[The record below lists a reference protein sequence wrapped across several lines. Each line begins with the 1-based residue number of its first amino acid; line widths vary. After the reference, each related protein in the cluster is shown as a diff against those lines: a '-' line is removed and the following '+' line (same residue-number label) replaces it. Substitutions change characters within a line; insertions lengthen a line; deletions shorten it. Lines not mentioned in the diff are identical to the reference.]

1 MRITHDT
8 KNSHH
13 MESKHLIKFRTA
25 TLVIL
30 AIVFLSAIIV
40 LGWFNGEGTINRI
53 FSQINAF
60 EQKPPMWLE
69 VPMVTVKYLL
79 VPTLAIFVA
88 LLVVIKISPQ
98 PRVWS
103 RWLVIGMLIFLTGR
117 YLVWRTFTTL
127 NLATPLN
134 GVFSLG
140 LFFLEMIILVSST
153 IQLILT
159 LNVKD
164 RRREASENSL
174 AAINNHF
181 TPEVDILIPTYN
193 EPEFILRRTI
203 IGCQALDYTNKK
215 IYLLDD
221 TRRPEMKALAE
232 ELGCH
237 YLTRSNNLHAKAGN
251 LNNAFTQINGELI
264 VIFDADFIP
273 TKNFLTR
280 TIGFFQDEK
289 VALVQTPQSFYN
301 ADPIARNLGL
311 ENIVTPEE
319 EVFYRQIQ
327 PIKDGVGSVVCAGT
341 SFVVRRRAL
350 EDSGGFVTESLSEDY
365 FTGIRLSAKGYKLI
379 YLDEKLSA
387 GLAAEN
393 ISAHATQRLRW
404 AQGTLQ
410 AFFIQSNPLTI
421 RGLRPIQRLAHLE
434 GLLHWF
440 TSISRIGF
448 LMMPLAYSFVNVIPI
463 RATQAETLYYFLP
476 YFGANITVFSW
487 LNSRSRS
494 AILSEIYSLVLA
506 FPLAL
511 TVIQVMLNPFSKG
524 FQVTPKG
531 TVSDRYNFNWSL
543 ALPLIVLFIA
553 TAVSF
558 WRNLGMYLMKLSMQS
573 SIPELAQHLEGFS
586 LGWLWSAYNLILLGI
601 SLLIL
606 VDAPKSDTYEWFD
619 LRRVVC
625 LSLDGKKVWGV
636 TTIISE
642 IGAEIAL
649 TQKPPMNL
657 FVNQQV
663 NLEIVESDLHLEGT
677 ILSSGL
683 KNEFPIIRI
692 QFEPTTLEQHRSLV
706 EMLFC
711 RPGQWKRYCTPN
723 EFSSLL
729 LLFKILSRP
738 RIIFERNLDVSVV
751 RVNKV

>member
-1 MRITHDT
+1 MRIPHDT
-8 KNSHH
+8 KDSHH
-13 MESKHLIKFRTA
+13 IESKHLFKFRTA

-30 AIVFLSAIIV
+30 AIVALSAIIV
-40 LGWFNGEGTINRI
+40 LAWFSGEGTINRI

-60 EQKPPMWLE
+60 EQKRPMWLA

-79 VPTLAIFVA
+79 VPTVAVFIA

-117 YLVWRTFTTL
+117 YLAWRVFTTL
-127 NLATPLN
+127 NVATPLN

-140 LFFLEMIILVSST
+140 LFFLEMIILLSST
-153 IQLILT
+153 IQLFLM

-164 RRREASENSL
+164 RRREASENLL
-174 AAINNHF
+174 AAINNNF

-193 EPEFILRRTI
+193 EPIFILRRTI
-203 IGCQALDYTNKK
+203 IGCQALDYINKN

-221 TRRPEMKALAE
+221 TRRREMKVLAE
-232 ELGCH
+232 ELGCN
-237 YLTRSNNLHAKAGN
+237 YLTRSNNIHAKAGN
-251 LNNAFTQINGELI
+251 LNHALTRIKGEFI

-280 TIGFFQDEK
+280 TIGFFQDKK

-341 SFVVRRRAL
+341 SFVVRRSAL
-350 EDSGGFVTESLSEDY
+350 EETGGFVTESLSEDY

-511 TVIQVMLNPFSKG
+511 TVIQVMLRPFSKG
-524 FQVTPKG
+524 FKVTPKG
-531 TVSDRYNFNWSL
+531 TISDKYYFNWGL

-558 WRNLGMYLMKLSMQS
+558 WRNLGMYLMKLSMEAS
-573 SIPELAQHLEGFS
+573 NSELVQHLEGFG
-586 LGWLWSAYNLILLGI
+586 LGWIWSAYNLILLGI

-606 VDAPKSDTYEWFD
+606 IDAPKSDTYEWFD

-625 LSLDGKKVWGV
+625 LNLDEKQVWGV

-642 IGAEIAL
+642 IGVEIAL

-657 FVNQQV
+657 IVNQQV
-663 NLEIVESDLHLEGT
+663 NLEIPESDLKLEGT
-677 ILSSGL
+677 IINSGL

-692 QFEPTTLEQHRSLV
+692 QFESTTLEQHRSLV

-723 EFSSLL
+723 EFNSLL